1 MASFLTRTRLV
12 LLKKSTIAT
21 SIQPTNI
28 SFPNLRKVWSRTKL
42 IFTQHPRLANT
53 IFYGS
58 TGTFGAELFQQTVT
72 RKILSDESVAYD
84 WGSLCRFWVAGYLI
98 FPHVFFY
105 WYRTIDRIF
114 TGTGMKTIIQK
125 TLFDQIVSPAP
136 ILILFY
142 TSMSI
147 MERKKDIFEESRVK
161 LETTMKMRYCF
172 MLPAAAINF
181 ALIPPS
187 MRVAWQGI
195 TTFFWVNILCYLK
208 RLQLEDDVFK
218 IEESEDF
225 CMATPEK

>member
-1 MASFLTRTRLV
+1 M
-12 LLKKSTIAT
+12 
-21 SIQPTNI
+21 
-28 SFPNLRKVWSRTKL
+28 WSRVKV
-42 IFTQHPRLANT
+42 IFQKHPRLANT

-58 TGTFGAELFQQTVT
+58 TGTFGAELFQQTLT
-72 RKILSDESVAYD
+72 RKILPEKKSSYD
-84 WGSLCRFWVAGYLI
+84 WGSLGRYWVAGYLI

-114 TGTGMKTIIQK
+114 TGTGMKTVVKK

-136 ILILFY
+136 ILVLFY

-161 LETTMKMRYCF
+161 LETSLKMRYCF

-208 RLQLEDDVFK
+208 RLDLDDTSFYVPAQV
-218 IEESEDF
+218 EAE
-225 CMATPEK
+225 